1 MSIIALSYHV
11 FHAKTSRHVSYLRKG
26 KNVAPRQGSSRGP
39 ARLEL
44 NECKRPDAS
53 VPFPLDASAPAK
65 YNRNYQKQALRGAA
79 EFARFS
85 AYFAASCLLLPK
97 SHLENCEQFSFH
109 ICGECGITLRNCANF
124 SRAVSTRFASVVC
137 YDRSGFRVRTGVS
150 AKGGKMQRGG
160 KEGHRCQRE
169 FRRCGTL
176 SPPCW

>member
-26 KNVAPRQGSSRGP
+26 KNVAPRRGP
-39 ARLEL
+39 GPPRTGIRAKGR
-44 NECKRPDAS
+44 RIRSFA
-53 VPFPLDASAPAK
+53 LDASAPAK

-79 EFARFS
+79 EFTRFS
-85 AYFAASCLLLPK
+85 AYFAALCLLLPK
-97 SHLENCEQFSFH
+97 SYLENCEQFPFH
-109 ICGECGITLRNCANF
+109 FLWRMWHTLGNRVNL
-124 SRAVSTRFASVVC
+124 SRAVSTHSASVVC
-137 YDRSGFRVRTGVS
+137 YDRSGFRARTGVS
-150 AKGGKMQRGG
+150 AKGGKMQRSG

>member
-39 ARLEL
+39 ARLKL
-44 NECKRPDAS
+44 NECKRLDAS

-97 SHLENCEQFSFH
+97 SHLGNCEQFSFH
-109 ICGECGITLRNCANF
+109 ICGECGILWETARFICARFRRILRLSCAMIVP
-124 SRAVSTRFASVVC
+124 VSGHGPASP
-137 YDRSGFRVRTGVS
+137 RR
-150 AKGGKMQRGG
+150 GGMQRGG

>member
-44 NECKRPDAS
+44 NECKRLDAS
-53 VPFPLDASAPAK
+53 VLFPLTHPRPQSTIGITKNKRSAAQQ
-65 YNRNYQKQALRGAA
+65 NLHVFR
-79 EFARFS
+79 
-85 AYFAASCLLLPK
+85 
-97 SHLENCEQFSFH
+97 H
-109 ICGECGITLRNCANF
+109 ILQPLDLWRMWYTLRNCVNF

-137 YDRSGFRVRTGVS
+137 YDRSGFRARTGVS